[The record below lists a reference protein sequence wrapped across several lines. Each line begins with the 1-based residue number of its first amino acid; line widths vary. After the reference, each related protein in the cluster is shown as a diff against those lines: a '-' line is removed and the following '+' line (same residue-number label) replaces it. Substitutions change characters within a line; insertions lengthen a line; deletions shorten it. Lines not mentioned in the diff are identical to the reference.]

1 MGDSGG
7 GRMVKG
13 YRKPAERGMSAMLV
27 SLNSNTGHRDFTA
40 TATDLPINPAGLPAT
55 VAGPLPVVAYLG
67 HPGRVAGLPQ
77 HLPPGW
83 SLRRAADLDDIG
95 ADEIVLIAAGTV
107 HDVETARRVLPRRSM
122 IVALV
127 DEEAPAEM
135 VAGVL
140 TAGADACVRGG
151 QPAILAG
158 HLVACRRRDRAGR
171 WSQLNGQSRR
181 Y

>member
-1 MGDSGG
+1 
-7 GRMVKG
+7 
-13 YRKPAERGMSAMLV
+13 MLV

-40 TATDLPINPAGLPAT
+40 TATDLPINPASLPA
-55 VAGPLPVVAYLG
+55 VAAGPLPVVAYLG

-83 SLRRAADLDDIG
+83 TVRRAASLDDLNP
-95 ADEIVLIAAGTV
+95 DEIVLVAAATV
-107 HDVETARRVLPRRSM
+107 RDVEAARDALPTRTM
-122 IVALV
+122 VVALV
-127 DEEAPAEM
+127 DEEAPAEI

-171 WSQLNGQSRR
+171 WAKLNEQARR